1 MIEWQSNSI
10 QSVCL
15 LWAGIFTLQS
25 WKLNNP
31 TLELLH
37 CHVICQLKNLT
48 SNFLRQEVTMALNS
62 KTISSTFEMDQIHDI
77 N

>member
-1 MIEWQSNSI
+1 MTVKIYTMCMPSLS
-10 QSVCL
+10 L
-15 LWAGIFTLQS
+15 HFHT
-25 WKLNNP
+25 LNNS